1 MEVITTI
8 PPYANYIRKVAKH
21 PIISGVRLNTVMPV
35 KETLDDLVARVAKDV
50 FPKEVWIDLKCRQ
63 IRVTNYASVP
73 YNHLEIS
80 HKIKVK
86 TPTTAYFSD
95 GEEHATLAEIV
106 DGNKLIMLDGP
117 KRVVGPG
124 ESINI
129 TDSSLE
135 IEGYLTP
142 KDKEYISA
150 AKKSGVHNYMLS
162 YVESASDIET
172 VFELDPEANVLAK
185 IESQKGLNFVE
196 KEFSKYQGMFA
207 KHKGKVHLMTAR
219 GDLYV
224 EVNPPHKI
232 LNEVKKIA
240 EKDSCAVAASRIM
253 ASMNKSPV
261 PSCSDL
267 SDVGYLM
274 MCGYNRLMIGDD
286 LCFDERALISALNVL
301 QGINNDFKAK

>member
-1 MEVITTI
+1 MEIITTI
-8 PPYANYIRKVAKH
+8 PPYASYIKKVARH
-21 PIISGVRLNTVMPV
+21 PMISGVRLNTVMPV
-35 KETLDDLVARVAKDV
+35 KESLDELVSRVAKEV
-50 FPKEVWIDLKCRQ
+50 SPKEVWIDLKCRQ

-73 YNHLEIS
+73 YQQLEIS

-95 GEEHATLAEIV
+95 GEEQATLAEII

-129 TDSSLE
+129 TDPSLE
-135 IEGYLTP
+135 IEGYLTQ

-150 AKKSGVHNYMLS
+150 AKKAGVHNYMLS
-162 YVESASDIET
+162 YVESADDIEK
-172 VFELDPEANVLAK
+172 VFEIDSEANVLAK
-185 IESQKGLNFVE
+185 IESKKGLNFVE
-196 KEFSKYQGMFA
+196 KEFSQYQGMFA
-207 KHKGKVHLMTAR
+207 KHKNKVHLMAAR

-224 EVNPPHKI
+224 EVSPPHTI
-232 LNEVKKIA
+232 LNEVKKIVK
-240 EKDSCAVAASRIM
+240 KDPEAVGASRIM

-274 MCGYNRLMIGDD
+274 MCGYKRLMIGDD

-301 QGINNDFKAK
+301 QGINENFKP